1 MSLKTLI
8 NQQLLDNMSQAQK
21 IVELWLSLRSQR
33 KIKIK
38 QPLASGRIN
47 VTLEDYYLDIIRE
60 ELNLKTLSIDPSISQ
75 LVTMIVKPNARMLGK
90 RLGGAMQDVIREAK
104 AGNYTKLEGGQIQVG
119 EYIISSD
126 EYEVEYQSADA
137 SQDVAVDRDTV
148 LLLDTAITP
157 ELKLEGDAREL
168 VRAIQDARKSSWY
181 DVSDRIQ
188 LSITGTSQELLDGFG
203 GYISGETLAT
213 LVSEIASP
221 DALVEVDCDE
231 YKAIIAIKKA

>member
-1 MSLKTLI
+1 
-8 NQQLLDNMSQAQK
+8 
-21 IVELWLSLRSQR
+21 
-33 KIKIK
+33 
-38 QPLASGRIN
+38 

-119 EYIISSD
+119 DYTISSD
-126 EYEVEYQSADA
+126 EYEVEYQSADV

-157 ELKLEGDAREL
+157 ELKLE
-168 VRAIQDARKSSWY
+168 
-181 DVSDRIQ
+181 
-188 LSITGTSQELLDGFG
+188 
-203 GYISGETLAT
+203 
-213 LVSEIASP
+213 
-221 DALVEVDCDE
+221 
-231 YKAIIAIKKA
+231 

>member
-60 ELNLKTLSIDPSISQ
+60 ELNLKSLLIDPSISQ
-75 LVTMIVKPNARMLGK
+75 LVTMIVKPNARVLGK

-104 AGNYTKLEGGQIQVG
+104 AGNYTQLEAGQIQVG
-119 EYIISSD
+119 DHIISSD

-137 SQDVAVDRDTV
+137 GVDVVVDRDTV
-148 LLLDTAITP
+148 LVLDMAITP
-157 ELKLEGDAREL
+157 ELKLEWDAREL

-188 LSITGTSQELLDGFG
+188 LSITGAPEELISGFSE
-203 GYISGETLAT
+203 YICGETLAT
-213 LVSEIASP
+213 LVTEITAP
-221 DALVEVDCDE
+221 DALIEVDCDE
-231 YKAIIAIKKA
+231 YKIQFSIKR